1 MKEFWEDYG
10 FELTGFYIT
19 SVDLDTSTPDG
30 KKISDALADR
40 SAQSIAGY
48 TWQQKQAFNT
58 ANNALSKGGDMGMM
72 GAVMMTGGF
81 GGNNGMGQAI
91 MQQPQGNMGMGM
103 GMNQMGQSAPMNAKK
118 EVFCSNCA
126 KKFPATS
133 KFCPFCGDPYN
144 ACPVCGADNAPNAK
158 RCVACGA
165 GLDMM
170 SKGMQGGNNCPRCN
184 TPVTPGIKFC
194 PNCGNKM

>member
-1 MKEFWEDYG
+1 
-10 FELTGFYIT
+10 
-19 SVDLDTSTPDG
+19 
-30 KKISDALADR
+30 
-40 SAQSIAGY
+40 
-48 TWQQKQAFNT
+48 
-58 ANNALSKGGDMGMM
+58 
-72 GAVMMTGGF
+72 
-81 GGNNGMGQAI
+81 MGQAI
-91 MQQPQGNMGMGM
+91 MQQPQGNMGMGMGMGM